1 MVGSDQRRQ
10 QGICGSMKN
19 RLELTEALLRE
30 KAHEVLPSPYGKK
43 GEIVIRDGKVQGF
56 LVRIYPKPTPP
67 HTVTFGVQR
76 KMTVRTTE
84 GGPLKSAP
92 IKRVIGSWPTMSVKD
107 ARSEAKVLLGR
118 MEAGEDPNVVR
129 KAAKKATAKAHS
141 EEKNTFGALFGQ
153 YQSTATGV
161 ADSTKKDREK
171 VLKWMSK
178 SPLWKTPATDLTI
191 ELLEETFVP
200 LFSSASKQSKPK
212 WWGGETVGLATAW
225 KCYRYCAA
233 AWANYMTRVYG
244 GAPSRSAGI
253 FGAMAKARNW
263 PKIKP
268 RTNHLDI
275 ESGAAMGWVKGL
287 LGMRQNI
294 DPVRRTF
301 ADYLWCDLVWGGR
314 KREVQL
320 IKWSDLDLEKAY
332 GVFRAENTKGKKDHY
347 FPLTPF
353 TLGILKERKEANIA
367 WGRTE
372 GDYVFP
378 SRQYG
383 KPIYDHRSAL
393 ETLKEESGLWLTAH
407 DLRRTVA
414 TETAH
419 VTENN
424 QALVSLTL
432 AHAQEGATPLY
443 IQQMVTRMRPSFVAR
458 ENRLLALAGIKQE
471 IVHAPKT
478 LELMELLNKA
488 MSEGDEA
495 LEKKIEGLLV
505 LLK

>member
-1 MVGSDQRRQ
+1 
-10 QGICGSMKN
+10 
-19 RLELTEALLRE
+19 
-30 KAHEVLPSPYGKK
+30 
-43 GEIVIRDGKVQGF
+43 
-56 LVRIYPKPTPP
+56 
-67 HTVTFGVQR
+67 
-76 KMTVRTTE
+76 
-84 GGPLKSAP
+84 
-92 IKRVIGSWPTMSVKD
+92 
-107 ARSEAKVLLGR
+107 
-118 MEAGEDPNVVR
+118 
-129 KAAKKATAKAHS
+129 
-141 EEKNTFGALFGQ
+141 
-153 YQSTATGV
+153 
-161 ADSTKKDREK
+161 
-171 VLKWMSK
+171 
-178 SPLWKTPATDLTI
+178 
-191 ELLEETFVP
+191 
-200 LFSSASKQSKPK
+200 
-212 WWGGETVGLATAW
+212 
-225 KCYRYCAA
+225 
-233 AWANYMTRVYG
+233 
-244 GAPSRSAGI
+244 
-253 FGAMAKARNW
+253 
-263 PKIKP
+263 
-268 RTNHLDI
+268 
-275 ESGAAMGWVKGL
+275 MGWVKGL

-320 IKWSDLDLEKAY
+320 IKWSDLDLDKAY
-332 GVFRAENTKGKKDHY
+332 GVFLAENTKGKKDHY

-353 TLGILKERKEANIA
+353 TLEVLKERKQANIA
-367 WGRTE
+367 WGRTD

-393 ETLKEESGLWLTAH
+393 EILKEESGLWLTAH

-424 QALVSLTL
+424 QSLVSLTL
-432 AHAQEGATPLY
+432 AHAHEGATPLY

-458 ENRLLALAGIKQE
+458 ENRLLALAGIKQD